1 MTSSFSQFPLDDL
14 LDASS
19 SLRVVSASLS
29 APARPS
35 VAGAGSEAGA
45 AVNAAMAGHA
55 EVGGVFTQQLI
66 ANIAEFGR
74 AADGIAARASA
85 SDIAGKA
92 LFNRVQA

>member
-29 APARPS
+29 APARS
-35 VAGAGSEAGA
+35 AVSGAGAEAGA

-66 ANIAEFGR
+66 ANVAEFGR

-85 SDIAGKA
+85 SDVAGKA